1 MERFFSA
8 SGKVFA
14 ICLLVILLGG
24 IAAASTTGWID
35 LKGLIAQVL
44 PEQQEKGGQ
53 GGGKAESLA
62 EENKRLKERLKYLE
76 QQLQK
81 ERELRMSLEERIN
94 STKTG
99 SEQEAKTTGYRALG
113 EYYSGMKPTVAAA
126 ILGRLDLAMV
136 AEILR
141 GMDEEDAGKI
151 LAAMEPERAAQLTEV
166 MAEGAALEDKIQ

>member
-1 MERFFSA
+1 MERFFPA
-8 SGKVFA
+8 SGKVIA

-35 LKGLIAQVL
+35 LKGLIAKVL
-44 PEQQEKGGQ
+44 PEQQEKGEQ
-53 GGGKAESLA
+53 GEEKAKSLA
-62 EENKRLKERLKYLE
+62 EENERLKERLKQLE

-94 STKTG
+94 SAETG

-113 EYYSGMKPTVAAA
+113 EYYSGMKPTAAAA
-126 ILGRLDLAMV
+126 ILERLDLAVV

-141 GMDEEDAGKI
+141 GMDEEEAGKI

>member
-1 MERFFSA
+1 MERFFPA
-8 SGKVFA
+8 SGKVIA

-35 LKGLIAQVL
+35 LKGLIAKVL
-44 PEQQEKGGQ
+44 PQEKGEQ
-53 GGGKAESLA
+53 GEEKAKSLA
-62 EENKRLKERLKYLE
+62 EENERLKERLKQLE

-94 STKTG
+94 SAETG

-113 EYYSGMKPTVAAA
+113 EYYSGMKPTAAAA
-126 ILGRLDLAMV
+126 ILERLDLAVV
-136 AEILR
+136 AEILQ
-141 GMDEEDAGKI
+141 GMDEEEAGKI

-166 MAEGAALEDKIQ
+166 MAEGAALEGEIQ